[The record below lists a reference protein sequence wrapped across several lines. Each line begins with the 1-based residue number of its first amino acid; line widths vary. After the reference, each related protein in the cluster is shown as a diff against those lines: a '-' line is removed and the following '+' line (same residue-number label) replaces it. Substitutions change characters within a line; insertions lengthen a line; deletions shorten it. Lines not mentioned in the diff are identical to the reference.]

1 MKLLNTSNGNTKI
14 AKSAKSKLGT
24 DNVRI
29 ASLSMMPNIHLCP
42 SQEIAGCKEACLV
55 SAGRGR
61 FDNVAQ
67 GRQRK
72 TDWFLGDRDGFVV
85 QLRKEMTSFVKTC
98 ERQSVKA
105 VFRLNTISDIQW
117 EKLIDIGDEFSSAFL
132 YDYTKL
138 AGRLGKTPDN
148 YKLMFSFSNASK
160 YRNQLRLAMRSH
172 ADTPIAVVFDC
183 EIPDTFLGRPVIF
196 GDDSDIVNVQSG
208 RVIIALK
215 AKGQAKNDAT
225 GFVVRDP
232 KWVDNW
238 CAGYGVDTIA
248 VA

>member
-1 MKLLNTSNGNTKI
+1 MKLLNTTGGNTKI
-14 AKSAKSKLGT
+14 AKSSKSKLGT
-24 DNVRI
+24 DKVRI

-67 GRQRK
+67 SRQRK
-72 TDWFLGDRDGFVV
+72 TDWFMGDRDGFVV
-85 QLRKEMTSFVKTC
+85 QLRKEMTSFIKAC
-98 ERQSVKA
+98 DRQAIKP

-117 EKLIDIGDEFSSAFL
+117 ERLIDIQDEFSDAFF

-160 YRNQLRLAMRSH
+160 YRNQLRLAMRNQT
-172 ADTPIAVVFDC
+172 DTPIAVVFDC

-215 AKGQAKNDAT
+215 AKGKAKQDQS

-232 KWVDNW
+232 ALVEQAYGIDLI
-238 CAGYGVDTIA
+238 CASA
-248 VA
+248 